1 MYKFNQIIVAEK
13 RQIYERELDEEVQF
27 IAETQR
33 ELEAH
38 AESAKYVE
46 ERKAAETA
54 RYKQELEAQ
63 VVAQKE
69 AEEKAYI
76 EYLKEKVI
84 IDEVVRKIYEEDAR
98 AREIEMAKKEEQREY
113 IQQFQK
119 EQALWQQQEK
129 VLKKIIN
136 ENLQF

>member
-38 AESAKYVE
+38 VESAKYVV